1 MGFVTG
7 LIYPEQL
14 EVGTT
19 VRVIAQVRR
28 GPSWVYMRRGSPVAV
43 LDRFWPRDSEIVP
56 GSIVSGT
63 VLRVLERSV
72 LIKPTELAPP
82 VLVKGIRAEQSVSQP
97 KPIGRM
103 EDGRI
108 VLFDE
113 SSPLTGDI
121 RPGDIA
127 SGTVVQETETYV
139 VMLPT
144 SREPLPP
151 KEREIAEERALSQG
165 AYPPIHP
172 FVPWVLNE
180 LVPASIGSLRPE
192 IVGLVGATQV
202 WQAFE
207 DLVTASFRILDFG
220 EVKPLGWHK
229 TRQTYPDGYV
239 FCPSMREKD
248 YLLAYDAKK
257 RSDTGGYGHNVDDVR
272 AFEDYLRSAPY
283 APRFRKR
290 GIVVVAH
297 AFRKDPP
304 SIRDGTVTYLPSKL
318 LARLAT
324 MKVMNETLI
333 SHEVLEPLLL
343 RGTIVDDEDL
353 RDWEEHHNLRE
364 LTFE

>member
-1 MGFVTG
+1 MEFVTK
-7 LIYPEQL
+7 LAYPEL
-14 EVGTT
+14 PEVGST

-28 GPSWVYMRRGSPVAV
+28 GPSWVYMRRGSPTAII
-43 LDRFWPRDSEIVP
+43 DRFWPRDSEIVP
-56 GSIVSGT
+56 GSIVSGA
-63 VLRVLERSV
+63 VLRILERSV
-72 LIKPTELAPP
+72 LINPADLGPP
-82 VLVKGIRAEQSVSQP
+82 VTVRGIRADQSVSQP

-108 VLFDE
+108 ILFDD
-113 SSPLTGDI
+113 SSPISGDI
-121 RPGDIA
+121 RPGDVVG
-127 SGTVVQETETYV
+127 GTIVQETETYV
-139 VMLPT
+139 VILPT
-144 SREPLPP
+144 SRDPLPP
-151 KEREIAEERALSQG
+151 AEREKADERALSKG
-165 AYPPIHP
+165 AYPPVHP

-180 LVPASIGSLRPE
+180 LVPASLGNLRPE

-207 DLVTASFRILDFG
+207 DLATAAFRILDFG

-239 FCPSMREKD
+239 FCPSMREKE

-257 RSDTGGYGHNVDDVR
+257 RSAPEGYGHDVDDVR

-283 APRFRKR
+283 SPRFRKR

-304 SIRDGTVTYLPSKL
+304 SIRDGTVTYLPAKL

-343 RGTIVDDEDL
+343 RGTIVDEDDL
-353 RDWEEHHNLRE
+353 HDWEEHHNLRE
-364 LTFE
+364 LKFG